1 MKDLTGTATGRTQI
15 AIEDCYALLSD
26 VGSYPDWFRDGV
38 RAAEVLERDPASGE
52 ATKVRT
58 TLHISMGLGRDFT
71 LNMGVT
77 RRPPDMV
84 ELRRL
89 PHESSDPEE
98 MTVTW
103 HLSQGP
109 ETLLELAMAAQLDVP
124 RFLPVGGLAQGLAD
138 QFMQAAL
145 RRLDGRG

>member
-1 MKDLTGTATGRTQI
+1 MKDLTGTATGRTR
-15 AIEDCYALLSD
+15 ASIETCYALLSD
-26 VGSYPDWFRDGV
+26 IGGYPGWFPDGV

-52 ATKVRT
+52 ATRVKT
-58 TLHISMGLGRDFT
+58 TLHTSVGPGRDFT

-89 PHESSDPEE
+89 SHEPSDPEE

-103 HLSQGP
+103 RLSQGP
-109 ETLLELAMAAQLDVP
+109 ETLVELAMAARLDVP

-145 RRLDGRG
+145 RELGGRG